1 MTINIAIVGG
11 NMAADP
17 EYRDMPNGDPVV
29 NFSIA
34 TSYKTKA
41 GEKIPTYHKCVSY
54 NAGII
59 KYMQA
64 ARVKKGTPLVICG
77 ERTTRSYE
85 KDGRKQY
92 AHELQIPNYGGKIW
106 VINPRSGDMD
116 TIGDNNGYDGNAG
129 NSTGTDQGLPDDKVP
144 F

>member
-17 EYRDMPNGDPVV
+17 EYRDMPNGDPV
-29 NFSIA
+29 
-34 TSYKTKA
+34 
-41 GEKIPTYHKCVSY
+41 
-54 NAGII
+54 

-116 TIGDNNGYDGNAG
+116 TIGDNNGHDGSISQSA
-129 NSTGTDQGLPDDKVP
+129 GTDQGLPDDKIP